1 MARPPVVRS
10 SPAMLATSRGFVEY
24 SRFSACSLRRR
35 FGCDTL
41 NGYPRVSARLVG
53 PFWVPPPLRGPE
65 RGLVGRPR
73 HTAPGAMN
81 GHGHFSSPPPPATK
95 SQGRSGPCASAARSG
110 RRFTGARGAW
120 RPSAREVGALA
131 GVDARRTWRPSRG
144 VRGAAVTA
152 TSWGWGRVDDNGWRG
167 CGPLQERRQIRC
179 LIVFARTRT
188 HREGILTP
196 GRRRGQRPASIL
208 WQPRDLSGL
217 SPSGGHVS
225 MPAPG

>member
-1 MARPPVVRS
+1 MARPPVARS
-10 SPAMLATSRGFVEY
+10 SPAMLATSLGFVGY

-41 NGYPRVSARLVG
+41 NGYPVTLVDAHNIIFSRMRTYQSYIMSVNQRYRRVFPRVWWDRSGFRPRCGV
-53 PFWVPPPLRGPE
+53 LRGV
-65 RGLVGRPR
+65 L
-73 HTAPGAMN
+73 
-81 GHGHFSSPPPPATK
+81 
-95 SQGRSGPCASAARSG
+95 
-110 RRFTGARGAW
+110 
-120 RPSAREVGALA
+120 LA

-152 TSWGWGRVDDNGWRG
+152 TTAGVDAVPCR
-167 CGPLQERRQIRC
+167 ERRQIRC

-196 GRRRGQRPASIL
+196 GRRLGQRPAAPPGPEIHHQRQASIL
-208 WQPRDLSGL
+208 FQPRDLSGV
-217 SPSGGHVS
+217 SPSGCHVS